1 MDGLYGL
8 VFKLRWVIND
18 SCGDMEFRI
27 EIFENDGGGEKGD
40 FGAQCP
46 ELALLTAHCSQLFLY
61 KN

>member
-1 MDGLYGL
+1 
-8 VFKLRWVIND
+8 
-18 SCGDMEFRI
+18 MEFRI